1 MECGLTQYKVCLNTT
16 ATAESSKALP
26 TYVKILREYSSVLD
40 IIALKGRLVFSK
52 LLCKAN

>member
-16 ATAESSKALP
+16 AAAKSSKALP

-40 IIALKGRLVFSK
+40 VIALKGRLVFLK
-52 LLCKAN
+52 LMCDAN